1 LPPRAAISYL
11 PTMQLLIDGN
21 EVSWDVS
28 ALRTFGEVMEEA
40 VRRAAARGRVV
51 SRVSVDGREI
61 STRLE
66 KELASLPPGEV
77 GVVRISTTTPREL
90 LGEALDGGVELC
102 AAIVR
107 DVRAVAAS
115 LRAGDIPAATSLY
128 VSCIESLATYFQLAG
143 AVFNGIQSGAFP
155 LPGGVTS
162 VGGELPSPPSSTAD
176 ILEQLLAAQ
185 KSGDWTAMAALLE
198 DRIVPNLEKW
208 SAVFS
213 AIREPERK

>member
-1 LPPRAAISYL
+1 
-11 PTMQLLIDGN
+11 MQLLIDAS

-40 VRRAAARGRVV
+40 GRRAAARGRVV
-51 SRVSVDGREI
+51 SRVTVEGREI

-66 KELASLPPGEV
+66 KELASLPPGEI

-90 LGEALDGGVELC
+90 LREALDGGLDLC
-102 AAIVR
+102 AAILR
-107 DVRAVAAS
+107 DVRAVVAS

-128 VSCIESLATYFQLAG
+128 VSCVESLATYFQLAG

-155 LPGGVTS
+155 LPGGATS
-162 VGGELPSPPSSTAD
+162 GAGELPSPPSSTAE

-185 KSGDWTAMAALLE
+185 KSGDWTSMAALLE

-208 SAVFS
+208 SAFFS
-213 AIREPERK
+213 AMRGPDSIRPEEK

>member
-1 LPPRAAISYL
+1 
-11 PTMQLLIDGN
+11 
-21 EVSWDVS
+21 
-28 ALRTFGEVMEEA
+28 MEEA
-40 VRRAAARGRVV
+40 VRREAARGRVV

-90 LGEALDGGVELC
+90 LGEALDGGVDLC

-155 LPGGVTS
+155 LPGETPAGA
-162 VGGELPSPPSSTAD
+162 GELPAPPSSTAE
-176 ILEQLLAAQ
+176 ILERLLAAQ
-185 KSGDWTAMAALLE
+185 KAGDWATMADLLE
-198 DRIVPNLEKW
+198 DRIVPNLAEW
-208 SAVFS
+208 SAFLS
-213 AIREPERK
+213 AMRGTAAK